1 MAGTELRKL
10 GMDPM
15 ERLYYERKDRRKRAY
30 DGKRRK
36 ALSGGRRQPA
46 GSRRTGRAATAAP
59 AQEVPCPVRVTGG
72 VCQ

>member
-1 MAGTELRKL
+1 MAKTKLREL

-36 ALSGGRRQPA
+36 AVTR
-46 GSRRTGRAATAAP
+46 SRRMPSGSCQLDGVVTTASI
-59 AQEVPCPVRVTGG
+59 QKVSSSILL
-72 VCQ
+72 